1 MPLMQGKSKA
11 AFGHNVGAEMNAGKP
26 QNQALAI
33 AYSVKRKNAKKMNE
47 GGMVENEKL
56 HPDHEPYAEGIVQKF
71 FSDKMGYSDGGISEP
86 DDASEDMEMMSES
99 GDDFLTHENDNTD
112 ELAMNRMLEGMN
124 ESEDGSDIMMG
135 EMEEKDMK
143 KKKILQSIMDSLR

>member
-1 MPLMQGKSKA
+1 MAGKSKQ
-11 AFGHNVGAEMNAGKP
+11 AFSHNVGAEMNAGKP

-33 AYSVKRKNAKKMNE
+33 AYSVKKKNAKKMSE

-56 HPDHEPYAEGIVQKF
+56 HPEHEDHAENIVQKF
-71 FSDKMGYSDGGISEP
+71 FGDKMGYADGGMVESEP
-86 DDASEDMEMMSES
+86 DEASEDMEMMSES
-99 GDDFLTHENDNTD
+99 GDYFLTHDNDNTD
-112 ELAMNRMLEGMN
+112 ELAMNRMPEGMN
-124 ESEDGSDIMMG
+124 ESEDGAGVMMG